1 MGKVYKK
8 FYKIELTSESSVEQ
22 KFIYP
27 FLKKF
32 LGYSPNNIIPQKPYK
47 TENIPFNRNIEIP
60 SKYLDATA
68 IPDFTI
74 KDAHEKALFILDAK
88 SPKEDISDY
97 KNQLYGY
104 AFVVGVNLIVI
115 TNGNQ
120 FDIYDGVEKL
130 IECKSLEDID
140 INFNSIKTLLH
151 KKNQG
156 KRIITRIIEFGKE
169 WNQKTKFNLPLSDYG
184 EYLRRNSDLDETI
197 IVLGEVFPRITD
209 YNLFQFKIDKK
220 QVLSLHELISNYIV
234 YTKNNR
240 LILKGSSGVGK
251 SEFVNYLISY
261 LSNFTLKQE
270 RNIIPV
276 KIELVNWN
284 INSSFIQKIKHVINI
299 DGIKEEDIENSLRD
313 GHFILFFDSLDELPQ
328 YSNDSFYRALSEM
341 EKLYDSNCYVLITK
355 PGIDLQRIESER
367 DIIWIE
373 PPKLD
378 DLSDY
383 INSILKNSD
392 FETFLKELEKRK
404 LDSLAQ
410 IPIMLH
416 YLIIHFNNLGS
427 FPRSKFELLEDLIND
442 YFEKYIGQKF
452 NEIKNLNIIREVLSL
467 IAYDIIF

>member
-1 MGKVYKK
+1 M
-8 FYKIELTSESSVEQ
+8 
-22 KFIYP
+22 
-27 FLKKF
+27 
-32 LGYSPNNIIPQKPYK
+32 
-47 TENIPFNRNIEIP
+47 
-60 SKYLDATA
+60 
-68 IPDFTI
+68 
-74 KDAHEKALFILDAK
+74 
-88 SPKEDISDY
+88 
-97 KNQLYGY
+97 
-104 AFVVGVNLIVI
+104 
-115 TNGNQ
+115 
-120 FDIYDGVEKL
+120 
-130 IECKSLEDID
+130 
-140 INFNSIKTLLH
+140 
-151 KKNQG
+151 
-156 KRIITRIIEFGKE
+156 
-169 WNQKTKFNLPLSDYG
+169 
-184 EYLRRNSDLDETI
+184 
-197 IVLGEVFPRITD
+197 
-209 YNLFQFKIDKK
+209 
-220 QVLSLHELISNYIV
+220 
-234 YTKNNR
+234 
-240 LILKGSSGVGK
+240 GK

-410 IPIMLH
+410 IPIMLN